1 MQSGGVNRRAA
12 LGLMSTGLALGAGIS
27 PAFAALN
34 ALTTVQFDDPVIEK
48 FYSAREFATLWTGQ
62 GDGARRKAALQAFDT
77 ASDHGLPVSR
87 YDAKALRN
95 K

>member
-1 MQSGGVNRRAA
+1 MQSGAVNRRAA

-62 GDGARRKAALQAFDT
+62 GGRCAAKGCV
-77 ASDHGLPVSR
+77 ASL
-87 YDAKALRN
+87 
-95 K
+95 